1 MNKFTEVYN
10 KIIAEANEAFA
21 QPTPEKLYKWE
32 ITFRMQD
39 ENGEWKGGNKRTV
52 IAPTQVSACLKF
64 KDLFTDEENARIDP
78 KVLWLIKGLLLK
90 KKPQDGHGHNIKL
103 IMKRK
108 NNFNF

>member
-1 MNKFTEVYN
+1 MDKFTEVYN
-10 KIIAEANEAFA
+10 KIIAEANEAFT
-21 QPTPEKLYKWE
+21 PPIPEKLYKWE

-78 KVLWLIKGLLLK
+78 KGLMVNKGLASK
-90 KKPQDGHGHNIKL
+90 EEAEGWTWPQHQI
-103 IMKRK
+103 
-108 NNFNF
+108 NNEDEE

>member
-1 MNKFTEVYN
+1 MDKFTEVYN

-21 QPTPEKLYKWE
+21 QPIPEKLYKWE

-78 KVLWLIKGLLLK
+78 KGLMVNKGLASEEEAAGWTW
-90 KKPQDGHGHNIKL
+90 PQHQI
-103 IMKRK
+103 
-108 NNFNF
+108 NNEDEE